1 MPNSE
6 LICHACSLLGL
17 GYTFDQLMTAA
28 EETRKIR
35 KSRQA
40 NLKSI
45 KTWNKFKQVF
55 EGAARGLR
63 RGSVKEPNIVA
74 AKCG

>member
-1 MPNSE
+1 M
-6 LICHACSLLGL
+6 LILEYCFSLLGL
-17 GYTFDQLMTAA
+17 GYSLDQLLAAA
-28 EETRKIR
+28 EETKKIR

-63 RGSVKEPNIVA
+63 RSSVMQEPKIVA